1 MKEQLMLRWQ
11 QGLANVQQQRSVQMA
26 RQWYEQLPEG
36 DRLIVKLVSAVLVL
50 ALLASMIL
58 LPLVRAKAMAESQ
71 LERNRA
77 TYQQLADNAGRFG
90 NAVAATGTAPL
101 LTVVTQ
107 QARSAGVNLSR
118 YEQDGQALR
127 IWLEK
132 APFDDAISWLESLQ
146 AQQGVRASQ
155 ISVDKTDSSGR
166 VDIRATLTR

>member
-1 MKEQLMLRWQ
+1 MKEQLMLHWQ
-11 QGLANVQQQRSVQMA
+11 QGLASLQQQRSVQMA
-26 RQWYEQLPEG
+26 RQWYAQLSG
-36 DRLIVKLVSAVLVL
+36 RDRLIVKLVAALLVL
-50 ALLASMIL
+50 MLWLCRVWMPLL
-58 LPLVRAKAMAESQ
+58 RGKAMAESQ

-90 NAVAATGTAPL
+90 NAAAATGNAPL

-107 QARSAGVNLSR
+107 QARSAGISLSR